1 MTTSSA
7 QLKKIKLRFA
17 VFYAVSLV
25 LAFIV
30 MAAFWKIVATNSS
43 SNDDAEALKLSLQ
56 QKDETIAT
64 LQKQVQS
71 GTPTAGNNDNAGLQ
85 KTINEKDQMIASLQ
99 TQLQQKD
106 SALQNAGSQNRPS
119 GGDWQQKYQA
129 LKSSFDKVS
138 ASKKSLKN
146 AYQTLADDN
155 RRLLSQLQSARKG

>member
-1 MTTSSA
+1 MTISSV
-7 QLKKIKLRFA
+7 QQKKIRLRF
-17 VFYAVSLV
+17 VLLYAISLL

-30 MAAFWKIVATNSS
+30 MTAFWHIVQTNNG
-43 SNDDAEALKLSLQ
+43 SNEDVAALKLVLQ

-71 GTPTAGNNDNAGLQ
+71 STPTAGEDKTGLQ
-85 KTINEKDQMIASLQ
+85 KTIGEKEQMITSLQ
-99 TQLQQKD
+99 TQLKEKD
-106 SALQNAGSQNRPS
+106 EALQKAGAQNQSS

-138 ASKKSLKN
+138 ASEKSLKG
-146 AYQTLADDN
+146 AYQTLAEDN